1 MDPISI
7 LAASGLRARMES
19 LDMLANN
26 LANAGT
32 NGYKNDVEFYT
43 LFTNEAADGGELGV
57 PETLPM
63 VDRHWTDFSQGLL
76 QPTNNQL
83 DLALDGKGFFTVTGG
98 SGPMYT
104 RNGSF
109 KVSQQGDLV
118 TQEGYPLTEVAGG
131 KIQLDPALPVQVS
144 SDGTINQG
152 GQAVGQLQIVDFP
165 DRTPL
170 MKQGN
175 NYYRNANPDVKPQA
189 VPDTEVKQGA
199 VETSNVKAPESAV
212 HLIGIL
218 RQFEML
224 QKALNIAGE
233 MNKQSIEQVAKVG
246 P

>member
-152 GQAVGQLQIVDFP
+152 GQAVGQLQVVDFP

>member
-7 LAASGLRARMES
+7 LAASGMRARMES

-83 DLALDGKGFFTVTGG
+83 DLALDGKGFFTVTGA

-109 KVSQQGDLV
+109 TVSPQGDLV
-118 TQEGYPLTEVAGG
+118 TQEGYPLTELAGG
-131 KIQLDPALPVQVS
+131 KIQLDP
-144 SDGTINQG
+144 
-152 GQAVGQLQIVDFP
+152 
-165 DRTPL
+165 
-170 MKQGN
+170 
-175 NYYRNANPDVKPQA
+175 
-189 VPDTEVKQGA
+189 
-199 VETSNVKAPESAV
+199 
-212 HLIGIL
+212 
-218 RQFEML
+218 
-224 QKALNIAGE
+224 
-233 MNKQSIEQVAKVG
+233 
-246 P
+246 